1 MLAIELL
8 GGLVL
13 LVVGGDVLVRGAVAV
28 ARVAGISP
36 LVIGLTLVGFGTS
49 TPELLASLQAALIGA
64 PAIAVGNV
72 VGSNIANVML
82 IMGLAALLSP
92 VAADAPGVRRDMLV
106 MAAATA
112 AAVGVLIWGEVSR
125 LVGAALLAALVVYTV
140 GTIWADKRDTAMRKI
155 REGEAELKDTPEL
168 PLGVWA
174 GLGLTILGLAGVML
188 GARFLVNAAVELAT
202 DWGVSQ
208 SLIGVTV
215 VAVGTSLPELVTAI
229 MAAIKKESDV
239 ALGNIVGSN
248 TFNILGILGV
258 TALVTPIA
266 VPHEIAVRDTWVL
279 ALSSLALVGVVLG
292 LRHVPRSLGFILVVG
307 YAVYIAGLAGG
318 LPEVDIIP
326 GVAGI

>member
-28 ARVAGISP
+28 ARIAGISP

-49 TPELLASLQAALIGA
+49 TPELLASVQAAMIGA

-82 IMGLAALLSP
+82 IMGLAALVSP

-106 MAAATA
+106 MASATVL
-112 AAVGVLIWGEVSR
+112 AVGLLLWGSVSR
-125 LVGAALLAALVVYTV
+125 VVGAGLLAALVAYTV
-140 GTIWADKRDTAMRKI
+140 GTIVADRRDTAMTRI
-155 REGEAELKDTPEL
+155 REEETHLKETPEIR
-168 PLGVWA
+168 LGLWPA
-174 GLGLTILGLAGVML
+174 LGLTLVGLVGVML

-202 DWGVSQ
+202 RWGVSQ

-215 VAVGTSLPELVTAI
+215 VAIGTSLPELVTSI

-248 TFNILGILGV
+248 IFNILGILGV

-266 VPHEIAVRDTWVL
+266 VPDEIAVRDTWVL
-279 ALSSLALVGVVLG
+279 LVSSLALVGVVVG
-292 LRHVPRSLGFILVVG
+292 LRNVPRALGFVFVVG
-307 YAVYIAGLAGG
+307 YGVYVAGLAGG
-318 LPEVDIIP
+318 LPELSELV
-326 GVAGI
+326 GIAS

>member
-1 MLAIELL
+1 MLAIGLL

-13 LVVGGDVLVRGAVAV
+13 LVIGGDVLVRGAVSV
-28 ARVAGISP
+28 ARIAGISP

-49 TPELLASLQAALIGA
+49 TPELLASVQAAAIGA

-82 IMGLAALLSP
+82 IMGVAALVSP

-112 AAVGVLIWGEVSR
+112 AVLGLLMWGSVSR
-125 LVGAALLAALVVYTV
+125 LAGAGLLGVLLVYTV
-140 GTIWADKRDTAMRKI
+140 GTILADKRDTAMRKI
-155 REGEAELKDTPEL
+155 REGEAGLKETPIRIGL
-168 PLGVWA
+168 WA
-174 GLGLTILGLAGVML
+174 GIGLTLLGLVGVML
-188 GARFLVNAAVELAT
+188 GARFLVHAAVELAT
-202 DWGVSQ
+202 RWGVSQ

-215 VAVGTSLPELVTAI
+215 VAIGTSLPELVTAI

-248 TFNILGILGV
+248 IFNILGILGV
-258 TALVTPIA
+258 TALVTPIV

-292 LRHVPRSLGFILVVG
+292 LRHVPRALGFVFVVG
-307 YAVYIAGLAGG
+307 YVVYIAGLAGG
-318 LPEVDIIP
+318 LPEIDIIP